1 MFQLNEQFYNKSI
14 KHNLKLAPAKSFF
27 MLLEGKFLGH
37 ESRYNTIKPIH
48 SKVDANYKLPSP
60 TSKVALNSFIG
71 ALNFYA
77 KLIEKLNINRKPFYD
92 LLREKTPWSW
102 TTEHESFFHKLKNAL
117 ISDTKLTIP
126 NTNNLFFITVDVS
139 LIGLGAVLFQQNEN
153 KKMKVT

>member
-37 ESRYNTIKPIH
+37 EIRYNTKKPIH

-77 KLIEKLNINRKPFYD
+77 KLIEKLTHLILLYEFLQLPHPISLCQTQFY
-92 LLREKTPWSW
+92 LLLLE
-102 TTEHESFFHKLKNAL
+102 
-117 ISDTKLTIP
+117 
-126 NTNNLFFITVDVS
+126 
-139 LIGLGAVLFQQNEN
+139 
-153 KKMKVT
+153 